1 MLGASLSMLAFVGT
15 LVGFGAWPGLAAHE
29 DVGQVFVS
37 GVNETAKPQPL
48 RMSTRARPVSRA
60 NRPAGSAPVATGG
73 RPVVQVPGTQAPA
86 TRAPGSSTPVAG
98 TPSVPGPGAGPKNTV
113 DNTAREVTAPVT
125 QQVETVK
132 QQVDAIVEEVGGT
145 VVGLGGA
152 TQKSAD
158 GLLK

>member
-1 MLGASLSMLAFVGT
+1 
-15 LVGFGAWPGLAAHE
+15 
-29 DVGQVFVS
+29 
-37 GVNETAKPQPL
+37 
-48 RMSTRARPVSRA
+48 
-60 NRPAGSAPVATGG
+60 
-73 RPVVQVPGTQAPA
+73 
-86 TRAPGSSTPVAG
+86 
-98 TPSVPGPGAGPKNTV
+98 V